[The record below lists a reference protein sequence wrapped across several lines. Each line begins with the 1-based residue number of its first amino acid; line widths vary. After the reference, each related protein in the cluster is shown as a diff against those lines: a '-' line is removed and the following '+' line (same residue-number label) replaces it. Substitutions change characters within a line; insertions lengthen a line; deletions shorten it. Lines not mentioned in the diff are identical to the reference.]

1 MHQSVVECDV
11 MPSAMTAVSPGTEKP
26 VRVRTRARVTRQ
38 ADLNDSGQHGPGNA
52 TLEALASYLTVA
64 GIAFG
69 LVAAWAALCAI

>member
-1 MHQSVVECDV
+1 M
-11 MPSAMTAVSPGTEKP
+11 
-26 VRVRTRARVTRQ
+26 RTRARITRQ